1 MPKQRKEYKSL
12 ASDIIRL
19 VGGRENIDKIIHC
32 VTRLRFYLKYNTI
45 ADKDKLQDLDRVIEV
60 VESGGN
66 TK

>member
-19 VGGRENIDKIIHC
+19 VGGKENIDKIIHC

-45 ADKDKLQDLDRVIEV
+45 ADKDKL
-60 VESGGN
+60 
-66 TK
+66 